1 MSDSVTQAEQF
12 YFGKCP
18 ARGDFIRSH
27 GHASMLNVLDK
38 WVAQALEAQAVQTDW
53 QHHYDQMPSLDF
65 VFCSTRMHIAL
76 AGTLS
81 SSRDTSFRR
90 FPLITGIRMQVAK
103 PSNFMGQAPVFLQ
116 SLWQSTKLLNTETIQ
131 TSDATIAMQC
141 LSQPLSVGVG
151 GGLEYQT
158 YLMYQTVGSFGQ
170 ELAQAKHQGGLV
182 QGMIA
187 LGLLLQPV
195 ISQGAANL
203 NKALILPLPMGNH
216 STKAA
221 TFWLSL
227 ITGFIQPHAIELS
240 ALIYHR
246 NEQPILLIGF
256 QGADSTTLAGLMRG
270 DLHGDHWVDVF
281 DAAWINAYLE
291 NDAGLARLEQVFDDE
306 QMPLL
311 DMIKI
316 FKEVFLAI

>member
-1 MSDSVTQAEQF
+1 MSDSVMQTEPF

-27 GHASMLNVLDK
+27 GHASMLDTLDQ

-53 QHHYDQMPSLDF
+53 QHHYDQMPNLDF
-65 VFCSTRMHIAL
+65 VFCSTRMSLAL

-81 SSRDTSFRR
+81 SSRDTSYRR
-90 FPLITGIRMQVAK
+90 FPLITGIRMQVTK
-103 PSNFMGQAPVFLQ
+103 PSSFMGQAPALLQ

-141 LSQPLSVGVG
+141 LSQQLAVGVG

-170 ELAQAKHQGGLV
+170 ELTQAKHRGNLIQGL
-182 QGMIA
+182 IA

-195 ISQGAANL
+195 ISHGAENL
-203 NKALILPLPMGNH
+203 NKALVLPLPKGNH

-227 ITGFIQPHAIELS
+227 ITGFIQHHTIELS

-246 NEQPILLIGF
+246 DEQPILLIGF

-270 DLHGDHWVDVF
+270 ELIGDHWVDVF
-281 DAAWINAYLE
+281 DAAWIESYLE
-291 NDAGLARLEQVFDDE
+291 NDAGLARLEQVLDDQ

-311 DMIKI
+311 DLIKI
-316 FKEVFLAI
+316 FKEVFLAN

>member
-1 MSDSVTQAEQF
+1 MSDSVTQTEPF

-18 ARGDFIRSH
+18 ARGDFIRSQ
-27 GHASMLNVLDK
+27 GHASMLHVLDK
-38 WVAQALEAQAVQTDW
+38 WVAQALEAQVTQSDW

-65 VFCSTRMHIAL
+65 VFCSTRMPLAL

-81 SSRDTSFRR
+81 PSRDTSYRR

-103 PSNFMGQAPVFLQ
+103 PSHFMGHAPVLLQ
-116 SLWQSTKLLNTETIQ
+116 SLWQCTQLLNTETIQ
-131 TSDATIAMQC
+131 THDATIAMQC
-141 LSQPLSVGVG
+141 LSQPLAVGVG

-158 YLMYQTVGSFGQ
+158 YLMYQTVSSFGL

-182 QGMIA
+182 QGLIA

-203 NKALILPLPMGNH
+203 NKALVLPLPTGQH
-216 STKAA
+216 SAKAA

-227 ITGFIQPHAIELS
+227 ITGFIQSHAIELS

-246 NEQPILLIGF
+246 NEQPILLVGF
-256 QGADSTTLAGLMRG
+256 QGADSTTLAGLMSG
-270 DLHGDHWVDVF
+270 DLNGDHWVNVF
-281 DAAWINAYLE
+281 DSAWIESYLE
-291 NDAGLARLEQVFDDE
+291 NDAGLARLEQVFGDE

-311 DMIKI
+311 EMIKI
-316 FKEVFLAI
+316 FKEVFLAF